1 MSETRTVRGRQ
12 EVGRVG
18 EDAAVAALQA
28 RGYRILDRNVRLRHG
43 ELDVIA
49 EDAGAVV
56 FVEVKARRS
65 TAFGT
70 PAEAVTARK
79 QRALRGLAVA
89 YLTRRRLVGRDCM
102 FDVVEVWLDPTGRPG
117 RVEIV
122 RNAF

>member
-1 MSETRTVRGRQ
+1 MSEARTVRGRR

-43 ELDVIA
+43 KLDVIA
-49 EDAGAVV
+49 EDSGAVV

-79 QRALRGLAVA
+79 QRALRGLAEA
-89 YLTRRRLVGRDCM
+89 YLTRRRLVGRDCR

-117 RVEIV
+117 RVEIL

>member
-1 MSETRTVRGRQ
+1 M
-12 EVGRVG
+12 
-18 EDAAVAALQA
+18 
-28 RGYRILDRNVRLRHG
+28 
-43 ELDVIA
+43 IA

-89 YLTRRRLVGRDCM
+89 YLTRRRLVGRDCR

-117 RVEIV
+117 RVEIL